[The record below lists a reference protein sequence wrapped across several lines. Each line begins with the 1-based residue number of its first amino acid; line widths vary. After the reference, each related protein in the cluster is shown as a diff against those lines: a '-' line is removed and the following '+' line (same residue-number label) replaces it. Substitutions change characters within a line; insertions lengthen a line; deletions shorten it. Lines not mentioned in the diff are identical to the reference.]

1 MKKFLNLSVLL
12 FLQLIFANDNPK
24 ISVILEQQ
32 NPSNFNSNCTFDFV
46 IKIKNT
52 GDVPLTN
59 IYIRNILDPN
69 QDYKYIT
76 ISGQTIP
83 SLQPGESN
91 ETAFSGIAT
100 GIASCNL
107 LSKQIEVVATTSS
120 GSEITDLS
128 HPYDFFLDQ
137 DTNVITG
144 DSSLQINK
152 QISYLDLNL
161 NSIVDVGDA
170 VKYNYSIQYFEQ
182 GCFNLGHVNVTP
194 YEAGVVFNHVSFIV
208 SNNGYYDTLEGI
220 RYLTS
225 QDLDLGYLY
234 GTNSGF
240 IYNNG
245 MTQQLCHVNNNFTPA
260 CNCPIANGFDS
271 VIKLTDLI
279 PNKISGTVT
288 YNSGN
293 NNCTT
298 GIGANSKVK
307 ASDGTFTYETFTN
320 SNSDYSILIPN
331 DGIFNVSLDGLYTNG
346 HFLINP
352 NTYSVASN
360 AQNQVYSE
368 NNFCI
373 STADNYVNL
382 AISLYPSDGK
392 PSRPGFDSEFIVSV
406 SNTGSTMLDASLV
419 LNFDTNKV
427 TFISSAPNSSVN
439 GNNVNWTLNGLAPF
453 ENRIFRVNFNVAQPP
468 TVQSGDVLPFQL
480 NGIAGGQN
488 FSTILNQEVVNSY
501 DPNDI
506 TVLEGETINSN
517 ELNKNLHFLVR
528 FQNTGTAA
536 ATTVV
541 VKQTLDG
548 KLDWDTFEPIAASH
562 NNLIQVKNSD
572 AVTYT
577 FSNINLASSNIN
589 EPQSHG
595 WLLYK
600 IKPKSNLIIG
610 NIIQGTANIYFD
622 FNPPIVTNTANV
634 EVVNQT
640 LSNEI
645 FEPTNLMQVFP
656 NPTSNFI
663 TIEVGS
669 NEIFN
674 FTIINQL
681 GQVVKVFKTDDYS
694 TTIDIRDLTKGV
706 YYLVCS
712 NNQVPTKR
720 IILK

>member
-12 FLQLIFANDNPK
+12 FLQLIFSNDNPK

-194 YEAGVVFNHVSFIV
+194 YEAGVVFNHFSFIV

-406 SNTGSTMLDASLV
+406 LNTGSTMLDASLV

-541 VKQTLDG
+541 VKQTLDE